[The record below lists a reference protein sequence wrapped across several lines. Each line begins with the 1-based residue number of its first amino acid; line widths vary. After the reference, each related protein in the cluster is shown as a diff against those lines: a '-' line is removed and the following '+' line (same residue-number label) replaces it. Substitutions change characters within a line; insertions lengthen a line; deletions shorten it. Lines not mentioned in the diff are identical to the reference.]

1 MRIGIVGAGIG
12 GLVAAVAL
20 QSDGHDVTLYERR
33 SDAGAVGAGLTLF
46 ENAFTA
52 LDAVGLG
59 EQVRAVSSTAIGRM
73 RSGQRQPS
81 GQWLMS
87 LPPSATP
94 SIGSLHRADL
104 HRVLVDQLEPG
115 SLRLGQAAEV
125 TPDGAPTLQVGN
137 HQERFDLVVAADG
150 LRSAARS
157 RWGLDRGLRY
167 AGYTAW
173 RGVTESTGHLNDE
186 AGETW
191 GRGARFGIVPL
202 PDERTYWFATRSIPG
217 GGVDTD
223 AREELLGLF
232 GAWHAPI
239 GDLIRATPPD
249 QILRHDIHDLARFPD
264 TFVHRRG
271 VLLGDAAHGMT
282 PDLGQGAG
290 QAIEDAATLAL
301 LLRGAS
307 VQDLDGVLA
316 RFDRLRRARTRGI
329 WSRSRLMGRV
339 AQIGHPVGVRL
350 RDTALRATPASLA
363 SAGVA
368 RLQRWEPLG

>member
-1 MRIGIVGAGIG
+1 M
-12 GLVAAVAL
+12 
-20 QSDGHDVTLYERR
+20 
-33 SDAGAVGAGLTLF
+33 
-46 ENAFTA
+46 
-52 LDAVGLG
+52 
-59 EQVRAVSSTAIGRM
+59 
-73 RSGQRQPS
+73 
-81 GQWLMS
+81 
-87 LPPSATP
+87 
-94 SIGSLHRADL
+94 
-104 HRVLVDQLEPG
+104 
-115 SLRLGQAAEV
+115 
-125 TPDGAPTLQVGN
+125 
-137 HQERFDLVVAADG
+137 
-150 LRSAARS
+150 
-157 RWGLDRGLRY
+157 
-167 AGYTAW
+167 
-173 RGVTESTGHLNDE
+173 
-186 AGETW
+186 
-191 GRGARFGIVPL
+191 PL
-202 PDERTYWFATRSIPG
+202 PDERTYWFATRSAPA

-223 AREELLGLF
+223 AREELLSLF

-239 GDLIRATPPD
+239 ADLIRATASD
-249 QILRHDIHDLARFPD
+249 QILRHDIHDLARFPR

-301 LLRGAS
+301 LLRGTA
-307 VQDLDGVLA
+307 VQDLDGVLG